1 MNPTQRLAR
10 FANDLSYRQI
20 PAQVVERAKACMLD
34 TLAVSLYGSTKPWS
48 KIVSEFVRGSG
59 LPGRSTVLG
68 MNWKAQAAQATL
80 ANGVMAHAFELD
92 NVRQPGA
99 GVHPG
104 ATAFLPALAMA
115 EEKKSDGK
123 ALLSAFVAACEV
135 MSRIG
140 VAAGNSLERRG
151 FHAPGLTGTFGAAV
165 AAGRL
170 LGLNDAKMVNAL
182 GIAGSY
188 SGGLIEFSRCREGA
202 MIKRLHLGKA
212 AEGGVTAALLASRGF
227 AGPESVLEGKFG
239 FCQTYSDSPKLEYLT
254 HRLGR
259 EFESMNICIKRCA
272 CHINAH
278 APIEALEKLRAEFNF
293 NPADIREIMVGGI
306 EKLVTHHAN
315 YQPKDLMMAQY
326 SIPFCVALSLYFDP
340 TDPESFDERKL
351 KDKNILAMMR
361 KVRPDLVVLN
371 WILPGTPGLPFA
383 RRLRGDR
390 RTRDISIVLI
400 SDRTEEQDKVAALEG
415 GADDYVTKP
424 YSGREL
430 LARIKAVMRRRTP
443 QLADNVI
450 EIAGLQLDPAARRV
464 SAGNREIEL
473 WTTGFRLLHFFMTHP
488 GHIFSRARLLDEV
501 WGHDGC
507 VDERTVD
514 VHIRRLRQGLAPAGC
529 DTLIE
534 TVRGLG
540 YRFRAEAR

>member
-1 MNPTQRLAR
+1 MNATPRLAR
-10 FANDLSYRQI
+10 FALDLNYRQI
-20 PAQVVERAKACMLD
+20 PAAVVDRVKACVLD

-48 KIVSEFVRGSG
+48 RTVVDFIRDSGNQGS
-59 LPGRSTVLG
+59 STVLG
-68 MNWKAQAAQATL
+68 AKWKAQAAQATL

-115 EEKKSDGK
+115 EEKKADGK
-123 ALLSAFVAACEV
+123 SLLTAFVAACEV

-170 LGLNDAKMVNAL
+170 LRLNERQMVNAL

-188 SGGLIEFSRCREGA
+188 SGGLIEFSRCQEGA

-227 AGPESVLEGKFG
+227 AGPESILEGKFG
-239 FCQTYSDSPKLEYLT
+239 FCRTFSDSPKLSYLT

-259 EFESMNICIKRCA
+259 TFESLNICIKRCA

-278 APIEALEKLRAEFNF
+278 APIEALQKLRDEIEFK
-293 NPADIREIMVGGI
+293 PEDIREIVVVGI
-306 EKLVTHHAN
+306 EKLVTHHAI

-340 TDPESFDERKL
+340 TDPDSFDDKKL
-351 KDKNILAMMR
+351 KDKKILAMMR
-361 KVRPDLVVLN
+361 KVRLKVDHEIERKGWDRAARVTVVLANKQRHSALVVHFK
-371 WILPGTPGLPFA
+371 GTPKNPMSQSEIEDKARKLTRALLPA
-383 RRLRGDR
+383 RQLERLVEAVENLEKIDDVSRIGEF
-390 RTRDISIVLI
+390 L
-400 SDRTEEQDKVAALEG
+400 RTE
-415 GADDYVTKP
+415 
-424 YSGREL
+424 
-430 LARIKAVMRRRTP
+430 
-443 QLADNVI
+443 
-450 EIAGLQLDPAARRV
+450 
-464 SAGNREIEL
+464 
-473 WTTGFRLLHFFMTHP
+473 
-488 GHIFSRARLLDEV
+488 
-501 WGHDGC
+501 
-507 VDERTVD
+507 
-514 VHIRRLRQGLAPAGC
+514 
-529 DTLIE
+529 
-534 TVRGLG
+534 
-540 YRFRAEAR
+540 

>member
-1 MNPTQRLAR
+1 MNATQRLAR
-10 FANDLSYRQI
+10 FANELRYRQI
-20 PAQVVERAKACMLD
+20 PARVIERAKACMLD
-34 TLAVSLYGSTKPWS
+34 TLAVCLYGSTKPWS
-48 KIVSEFVRGSG
+48 KTVSEFVRESG

-68 MNWKAQAAQATL
+68 MNWKAQPAQATL

-115 EEKKSDGK
+115 EEKNSDGK

-212 AEGGVTAALLASRGF
+212 AEGGVTAALLASKGF

-239 FCQTYSDSPKLEYLT
+239 FCQTYSDSPKLDYLT

-259 EFESMNICIKRCA
+259 QFESMNICIKRCA

-293 NPADIREIMVGGI
+293 NPADIREIRIGGI

-340 TDPESFDERKL
+340 TDPESFNERRL
-351 KDKNILAMMR
+351 KDKKILAMMR
-361 KVRPDLVVLN
+361 KVRLEVDHEVEERGWDRAARVTVTLKNKQRHTALVVQFK
-371 WILPGTPGLPFA
+371 GTPGNPMSQTEVEEKARKLTRALLPA
-383 RRLRGDR
+383 QKLGRLVEAIN
-390 RTRDISIVLI
+390 TL
-400 SDRTEEQDKVAALEG
+400 EKVA
-415 GADDYVTKP
+415 D
-424 YSGREL
+424 
-430 LARIKAVMRRRTP
+430 
-443 QLADNVI
+443 
-450 EIAGLQLDPAARRV
+450 V
-464 SAGNREIEL
+464 SSIG
-473 WTTGFRLLHFFMTHP
+473 
-488 GHIFSRARLLDEV
+488 
-501 WGHDGC
+501 
-507 VDERTVD
+507 
-514 VHIRRLRQGLAPAGC
+514 
-529 DTLIE
+529 TL
-534 TVRGLG
+534 VRSVG
-540 YRFRAEAR
+540 

>member
-1 MNPTQRLAR
+1 MNATQRLAS
-10 FANDLSYRQI
+10 FAVELSYRRI
-20 PAQVVERAKACMLD
+20 PAAVIERAKACILD

-48 KIVSEFVRGSG
+48 HTVVDFIRDSG
-59 LPGRSTVLG
+59 NQGNSTVLG
-68 MNWKAQAAQATL
+68 ANWKAQAAQATL

-115 EEKKSDGK
+115 EEKKADGK
-123 ALLSAFVAACEV
+123 SLLTAFVAACEV

-170 LGLNDAKMVNAL
+170 LRLNERQMVNAL

-188 SGGLIEFSRCREGA
+188 SGGLIEFSRCQEGA

-212 AEGGVTAALLASRGF
+212 AEGGVTSALLASRGF
-227 AGPESVLEGKFG
+227 AGPESILEGKFG
-239 FCQTYSDSPKLEYLT
+239 FCQTYSDAPKLSYLT

-278 APIEALEKLRAEFNF
+278 APIEALQKLREQINF
-293 NPADIREIMVGGI
+293 NPQDVREIVVGGI
-306 EKLVTHHAN
+306 EKLVTHHAI

-340 TDPESFDERKL
+340 TDPESFDERNL
-351 KDKNILAMMR
+351 KDKRILAMMR
-361 KVRPDLVVLN
+361 KVRLKVDHEIEQKGWDRAARVTVGLANKQRPSTLIVHFK
-371 WILPGTPGLPFA
+371 GTPRNPMSQSEVEDKARKLTRALLPA
-383 RRLRGDR
+383 RQMEHL
-390 RTRDISIVLI
+390 V
-400 SDRTEEQDKVAALEG
+400 EAVEKLEKI
-415 GADDYVTKP
+415 DDV
-424 YSGREL
+424 S
-430 LARIKAVMRRRTP
+430 RIGKF
-443 QLADNVI
+443 
-450 EIAGLQLDPAARRV
+450 LQRHR
-464 SAGNREIEL
+464 
-473 WTTGFRLLHFFMTHP
+473 
-488 GHIFSRARLLDEV
+488 
-501 WGHDGC
+501 
-507 VDERTVD
+507 
-514 VHIRRLRQGLAPAGC
+514 
-529 DTLIE
+529 
-534 TVRGLG
+534 
-540 YRFRAEAR
+540 